1 LLTDLVWCYKIAFG
15 LVRVNTSEFFELSS
29 TTFTRGHVSVSRRYS
44 YKIHL
49 AKIMCDFFIDEQI
62 NGDDDDDD
70 DEDYVH
76 RVAHSVV
83 PVVCL
88 YV

>member
-1 LLTDLVWCYKIAFG
+1 
-15 LVRVNTSEFFELSS
+15 
-29 TTFTRGHVSVSRRYS
+29 
-44 YKIHL
+44 
-49 AKIMCDFFIDEQI
+49 MCDFFIDEQI
-62 NGDDDDDD
+62 NGDDDDDDD